1 MITSH
6 VAMGLPLLLLAITLM
21 IVGVLNMIWNLK
33 YAFDNGNILYIIII
47 GIITAITA
55 SIGWVL
61 GGLIG

>member
-47 GIITAITA
+47 GIITVITA